1 MLRPRVHITYDV
13 LRTLHADVPTF
24 SAHHS
29 LLTTHCSKA
38 QRHEFRPSVV
48 AMAERILITV
58 WMISFQVSL
67 FFIGSLFKGFV
78 FSLFYFGCWL
88 LAVGS
93 SCCHAELVSASV
105 RGEGLVKAR
114 GEMLKQ
120 S

>member
-29 LLTTHCSKA
+29 LLKGSKA

-48 AMAERILITV
+48 AMADRMLITV

-67 FFIGSLFKGFV
+67 FFIRSLVKGLV
-78 FSLFYFGCWL
+78 FSLL
-88 LAVGS
+88 ALAVGF
-93 SCCHAELVSASV
+93 
-105 RGEGLVKAR
+105 
-114 GEMLKQ
+114 
-120 S
+120 

>member
-24 SAHHS
+24 STHHS
-29 LLTTHCSKA
+29 LLIS

-67 FFIGSLFKGFV
+67 FFIGSLVKELV

-88 LAVGS
+88 LAIS
-93 SCCHAELVSASV
+93 RLENCD
-105 RGEGLVKAR
+105 
-114 GEMLKQ
+114 
-120 S
+120 

>member
-29 LLTTHCSKA
+29 LLITHYSKA

-67 FFIGSLFKGFV
+67 FFIIIVDYGPPLNTLRRAGDCAP
-78 FSLFYFGCWL
+78 LT
-88 LAVGS
+88 AT
-93 SCCHAELVSASV
+93 
-105 RGEGLVKAR
+105 
-114 GEMLKQ
+114 Q
-120 S
+120 IDI